1 MAQRMTATESKLA
14 QNSENLVDYNNL
26 TALQAGIE
34 IDVARSASS
43 RQNENAGVMHGELN
57 YTGPG

>member
-14 QNSENLVDYNNL
+14 QNSENLVDNYL
-26 TALQAGIE
+26 ATLQAGSE